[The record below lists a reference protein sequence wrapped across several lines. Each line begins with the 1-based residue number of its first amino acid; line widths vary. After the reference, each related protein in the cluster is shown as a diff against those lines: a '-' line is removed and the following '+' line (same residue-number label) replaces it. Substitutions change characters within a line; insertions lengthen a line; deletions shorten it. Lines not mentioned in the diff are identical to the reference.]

1 MANASRVTGELGDYK
16 AFYKD
21 VFIRAAICEVD
32 KNLTTIRLPASAV
45 KNFAKSASIRP
56 MSFAPKIKIDGIYNG
71 VKFSLSEAIRIPDG
85 TIVAGTGGSPE
96 IAAVLFVATAFYT
109 IYSNAQAFS
118 GSVLV
123 CEFYKKFSGQTIV
136 ASRALNTK
144 F

>member
-71 VKFSLSEAIRIPDG
+71 VKFSLSEATRIPKRRD
-85 TIVAGTGGSPE
+85 AGNQRLGG
-96 IAAVLFVATAFYT
+96 A
-109 IYSNAQAFS
+109 
-118 GSVLV
+118 
-123 CEFYKKFSGQTIV
+123 KFTLRDSFCIGDNERY
-136 ASRALNTK
+136 AG